1 MIGDWAHHPIWE
13 RTMSQK
19 LSVDR
24 RDFLKS
30 AAVTGAAALVPG
42 SAVAGQERAAAPPV
56 QASAPVAPREVDPS
70 DGGEAITTDRP
81 GGDFMVDVIK
91 TLDFEYIASNPG
103 SSFRGIHE
111 SIINYGGNKSPEF
124 ITCCHEESA
133 VAMAHGYFKAEG
145 KPMAVLCHGTVG
157 MQHAAM
163 AIYNAYC
170 DRVPVYILAG
180 NSLDATL
187 RRPGVEW
194 AHSVQDAAAMVRD
207 FIKWDDQPISLPHF
221 AESAMRAYKIAM
233 TPPLMPVLLVLDG
246 GLQEDP
252 IPPEVTSRLRI
263 PKLTRA
269 TPPQGDSGAVA
280 EAAQLLV
287 TARNPVIV
295 ADRAARTPAGVERL
309 IELAEA
315 LQAPVID
322 QGGRMNFPSR
332 HPLNQSGNA
341 RQVIADADVVLG
353 LELTDFWGT
362 VGAVRDGLTRT
373 SRSLVKPGTKLISV
387 TALDLATKGNYQ
399 DFQRYPEVDVA
410 MAADAEATLPALTEA
425 CKRLITAEKRTAF
438 QERGKR
444 LAEAHATALDRARA
458 EAAYAWDASPISTA
472 RLTMELWGQIKKEDW
487 ALVAESGIM
496 SDWTARLWNRDK
508 HYQSLGG
515 SGGAGVGYGAPAAI
529 GAALANKKH
538 GRLSVTIQGDGDFLY
553 APGVWWT
560 AAHHRIPLLAVM
572 HNNRA
577 YHQEVMH
584 VQRMAN
590 RHNRGI
596 TRAHIGTTIE
606 DPNVDFAKIA
616 QGMGV
621 HAEGPITN
629 PNDLAPAITRALE
642 VVKRGEPSLI
652 DVVTQPR

>member
-1 MIGDWAHHPIWE
+1 VE
-13 RTMSQK
+13 T
-19 LSVDR
+19 V
-24 RDFLKS
+24 
-30 AAVTGAAALVPG
+30 
-42 SAVAGQERAAAPPV
+42 E
-56 QASAPVAPREVDPS
+56 
-70 DGGEAITTDRP
+70 RP
-81 GGDFMVDVIK
+81 GGDFMVDVLK
-91 TLDFEYIASNPG
+91 TLNFDYVASNPG

-111 SIINYGGNKSPEF
+111 SIINYGNNQSPEF
-124 ITCCHEESA
+124 LTCCHEESS

-157 MQHAAM
+157 IQHAAM

-207 FIKWDDQPISLPHF
+207 YIKWDDQPVSLPHF
-221 AESAMRAYKIAM
+221 AESAVRAYKIAL
-233 TPPLMPVLLVLDG
+233 TPPMMPVLLVLDHQ
-246 GLQEDP
+246 LQEDP
-252 IPPEVTSRLRI
+252 ISPEVTPRLRI
-263 PKLTRA
+263 PRLTL
-269 TPPQGDSGAVA
+269 TSPPQGDTGAVS
-280 EAAQLLV
+280 EAASLLV
-287 TARNPVIV
+287 NAQNPVIV
-295 ADRAARTPAGVERL
+295 ADRAARTPAGLARL
-309 IELAEA
+309 VELADT
-315 LQAPVID
+315 LQAPVIN

-332 HPLNQSGNA
+332 HPLNHSGSA
-341 RQVIADADVVLG
+341 RQIVADADVILG

-362 VGAVRDGLTRT
+362 VNTVRDSVVRT
-373 SRSLVKPGTKLISV
+373 SRSIVRPGTKLISINS
-387 TALDLATKGNYQ
+387 LDLATKGNYQ
-399 DFQRYPEVDVA
+399 DFQRYPEVDLA
-410 MAADAEATLPALTEA
+410 IAADAEATLPALIES
-425 CKRLITAEKRTAF
+425 CKRLLNADRRRVLA
-438 QERGKR
+438 ERGKK
-444 LAEAHATALDRARA
+444 LAAAHAAALDRTRA

-472 RLTMELWGQIKKEDW
+472 RMTMELWAQIKNEDW

-496 SDWTARLWNRDK
+496 SDWTDRLWNFDK

-515 SGGAGVGYGAPAAI
+515 SGGAGVGYGAPAAV

-584 VQRMAN
+584 LQRMAS

-596 TRAHIGTTIE
+596 TRAHIGTTI
-606 DPNVDFAKIA
+606 DNPNVDFAKIA

-621 HAEGPITN
+621 HAQGPITN
-629 PNDLAPAITRALE
+629 PNDLGPALKRAIE
-642 VVKRGEPSLI
+642 VVKRGEPSLV